1 MVFFLMTFNTMLESF
16 ADLYAARLFYYGIL
30 KNFLRAVLA
39 GLTHYKCAYIEV
51 LVFKN
56 QKYFSKHLTS
66 EFLWFIITM

>member
-1 MVFFLMTFNTMLESF
+1 MGLVVFFLMTFNTMLESF

-51 LVFKN
+51 WYLKTKN
-56 QKYFSKHLTS
+56 ILANT
-66 EFLWFIITM
+66 